1 MVKLKKYIFGKS
13 KEWKTI
19 FMSFII
25 NLDFGHEKHTA
36 FLLLFFLQAVA
47 FGQV

>member
-13 KEWKTI
+13 KEW
-19 FMSFII
+19 I